1 VTLALDEKVVAL
13 ERAFRAAKI
22 PHAFGGA
29 IALAYCATPRGTRDI
44 DINLFLPASALD
56 RVMRVLEPL
65 GVDPVDANARRVAGR
80 DEQVTVKWEDTPLDL
95 FFAYD
100 PLHEACAERRREVS
114 FPGQRI
120 SILTA
125 EDLAVFKV
133 LFAREKDWRD
143 LGEILLAQGEDF
155 DAAYALDWLERIL
168 QPDDE
173 RLARFRALI
182 A

>member
-1 VTLALDEKVVAL
+1 
-13 ERAFRAAKI
+13 
-22 PHAFGGA
+22 
-29 IALAYCATPRGTRDI
+29 
-44 DINLFLPASALD
+44 
-56 RVMRVLEPL
+56 
-65 GVDPVDANARRVAGR
+65 
-80 DEQVTVKWEDTPLDL
+80 VKWEDTPLDL